1 MKHRAKTVFRG
12 NAWRIIM
19 KLKLF
24 GAVMALGLM
33 SSHALA
39 QYPTKEIQGIIQ
51 WGAGGSTDVVMRAV
65 TPHAETVLGG
75 KVVMQNVTGGVG
87 AIGLNRV
94 ADAPAD
100 GYTLLMGAE
109 NPLLYKVMALG
120 QKDYSD
126 FVPINIIARGIPII
140 VARPD
145 APFNTF
151 PELLAHVKANPRT
164 VKFGS
169 TGPGGLPSVVTAM
182 INNKAPMQ
190 ITAVP
195 YDGDGPALTALMG
208 GAIDVM
214 PAVLGAAIENV
225 KAGRLKAIAIFDTQA
240 NAALPN
246 VKPVTE
252 TNPEFGTFLPW
263 GPFFGVFVRKGT
275 PDDIVAKLTA
285 AYAAGVKH
293 PDFVKL
299 MDNRGFNIMNI
310 SGQEANAFLNK
321 WQSNTAWLLQD
332 AGVTRASPATF
343 NIPRP

>member
-1 MKHRAKTVFRG
+1 MTS
-12 NAWRIIM
+12 M
-19 KLKLF
+19 KLKWF
-24 GAVMALGLM
+24 GAVVALGLM
-33 SSHALA
+33 GGPALA
-39 QYPTKEIQGIIQ
+39 QYPNKEIQGIIQ

-65 TPHAETVLGG
+65 TPHAEAVLGG

-109 NPLLYKVMALG
+109 NPLLYKVMGLG
-120 QKDYSD
+120 QKDYAD
-126 FVPINIIARGIPII
+126 FVPINLIARGVPII
-140 VARPD
+140 VAKSD

-151 PELLAHVKANPRT
+151 PEMLAYIKANPRG

-169 TGPGGLPSVVTAM
+169 TGPGGLPSVITAM

-190 ITAVP
+190 IIAVP

-214 PAVLGAAIENV
+214 PAVLGAAIENIR
-225 KAGRLKAIAIFDTQA
+225 AGRMKPIAIFDTKA
-240 NAALPN
+240 SEALPN

-252 TNPEFGTFLPW
+252 TNPEFGAFLPW
-263 GPFFGVFVRKGT
+263 GPFFGVFVKKGT
-275 PDDIVAKLTA
+275 PDDVVAKLTA
-285 AYAAGVKH
+285 AYAAGVRH
-293 PDFVKL
+293 PDFQKL
-299 MDNRGFNIMNI
+299 MDNRGFLTMNI
-310 SGQEANAFLNK
+310 SGAEAATFLAK

-332 AGVTRASPATF
+332 AGVTKASPASF

>member
-1 MKHRAKTVFRG
+1 MKSI
-12 NAWRIIM
+12 WI
-19 KLKLF
+19 
-24 GAVMALGLM
+24 GAVAALAMMTG
-33 SSHALA
+33 AAQA
-39 QYPTKEIQGIIQ
+39 QYPNKEIQGIIQ

-65 TPHAETVLGG
+65 TPHAEAVLGG

-87 AIGLNRV
+87 AIALNRV
-94 ADAPAD
+94 ADAAAD

-109 NPLLYKVMALG
+109 NPLLYKVMSLG

-126 FVPINIIARGIPII
+126 FVPINLIARGIPMI

-151 PELLAHVKANPRT
+151 PEMLAYIKANPRV

-169 TGPGGLPSVVTAM
+169 TGPGGLPSVITAM

-190 ITAVP
+190 VISVP

-225 KAGRLKAIAIFDTQA
+225 KAGRMKAIALFDTQP
-240 NAALPN
+240 NAALPS
-246 VKPVTE
+246 VKPVVE
-252 TNPEFGTFLPW
+252 TNPEFGSFLPW
-263 GPFFGVFVRKGT
+263 GPFFGVFVKKGT
-275 PDDIVAKLTA
+275 PDDVVAKLTA
-285 AYAAGVKH
+285 AYAAGVKN
-293 PDFVKL
+293 PEFQKL
-299 MDNRGFNIMNI
+299 MDNRGFQTMNI
-310 SGQEANAFLNK
+310 SGAEASTFLAK
-321 WQSNTAWLLQD
+321 WQSNTTWLLQE
-332 AGVTRASPATF
+332 AGATKVSPANF